1 MSTQTPEMTTM
12 ETMHSLFH
20 DMSTLSDDGLRKLA
34 DYAKWLA
41 GEAEIEELRAKYGT
55 TPNAATIAAMK
66 ELEDGGGEVVTIDQI
81 MAELNADD

>member
-1 MSTQTPEMTTM
+1 MSTQPAETTTM

-34 DYAKWLA
+34 DEAD
-41 GEAEIEELRAKYGT
+41 EAEIEDLKAKYGT
-55 TPNAATIAAMK
+55 TPNVETIAAMK
-66 ELEDGGGEVVTIDQI
+66 ELEDGGGDVVTIDQI